1 MKALVFAA
9 RKHDFLDEKTGR
21 QVVGNS
27 ISYLEDMPP
36 YQEPNRIGLAPMAVP
51 ALDDALAEVF
61 KTELPAIFD
70 FDFGRRADAKGKPV
84 TIVTRAKF
92 VSLVPIHTLLNPG
105 K

>member
-1 MKALVFAA
+1 MKALVFSA
-9 RKHDFLDEKTGR
+9 RKHDFVDEKTGR

-36 YQEPNRIGLAPMAVP
+36 FKEPNRIGLSPMSVP
-51 ALDDALAEVF
+51 ALDEALAEVF
-61 KTELPAIFD
+61 KAELPAIFD

-84 TIVTRAKF
+84 TTVTRAKL
-92 VSLVPIHTLLNPG
+92 VSLVPITTLLSPG